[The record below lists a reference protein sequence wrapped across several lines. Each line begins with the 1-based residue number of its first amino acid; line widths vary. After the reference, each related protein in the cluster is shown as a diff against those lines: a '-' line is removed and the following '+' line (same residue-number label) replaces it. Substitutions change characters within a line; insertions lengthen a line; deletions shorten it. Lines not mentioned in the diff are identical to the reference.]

1 MGKPGQEYF
10 AGTHFNPNVTWWDLA
25 TEPIRYFTRC
35 QFMMQQGNYV
45 ADVLY
50 YYGDHVPNIAR
61 LKEDDPG
68 KALPGYDYDIINEDV
83 LLSRL
88 TVKEGR
94 ITCRRVRVIDCSF
107 CPITGF
113 LSLAALKTVRRLVA
127 DGATVLGP
135 KPERTA
141 SLTGY
146 PASETNCKTG

>member
-1 MGKPGQEYF
+1 
-10 AGTHFNPNVTWWDLA
+10 
-25 TEPIRYFTRC
+25 
-35 QFMMQQGNYV
+35 FMMQQGNYV
-45 ADVLY
+45 ADALY

-68 KALPGYDYDIINEDV
+68 KALPGYDYDIINEDA

-94 ITCRRVRVIDCSF
+94 ITLPQGQSYRLLVLPDHGI
-107 CPITGF
+107 

-146 PASETNCKTG
+146 PASESELQKLADELWSKSSEPGEHRPGKG